1 MEYAGLTTEQA
12 SELLKKNG
20 PNEIPTKHDSKLK
33 KLLKLLFSPISFMLL
48 AAAVLSYA
56 TGKVFDF
63 YFIIALIFLNSGISF
78 WQESKAD
85 NAIKKLN
92 EHLASQVKT
101 YRDKKWQQVDSRNIV
116 PGDIV
121 EISVG
126 GVLPA
131 DGKIVEASNL
141 SINESALTGES
152 LPKEKNKDD
161 KTFSGSFVATG
172 KGVMQITATGKNTY
186 FGKTLFSVEKTKKKS
201 ILEQDIVRISKFLS
215 IFSIVAIGIL
225 SLVFMYQKASWADLL
240 TLDLSLL
247 IAGIPISL
255 PTVMTLIIELGVV
268 SLAAKKVIVRRLSAL
283 EDLANVN
290 LLLTDKTGTL
300 TQNKIEVQKILSF
313 NKSTDNRVLYFA
325 WIASKNDDSNTINKT
340 IVDKATQEMVNKEDF
355 QLLHFTPPDSVR
367 KRSTTLIQKDDKKV
381 VISVGAPQVIE
392 SLCRID
398 VGLKG
403 IYQGKVTGL
412 ANEGYRALAV
422 AVSQTGEEKE
432 MEMVGILALSD
443 VLRPETPEVIRFMNE
458 NGIHVVMLT
467 GDHVAISQEVIKKL
481 QFAHQNVVSRE
492 ELEKLGW
499 DHVNADTFAQTG
511 AFAQILPDDKLQLA
525 QHAKQYAVVA
535 VTGDGVNDLP
545 AIKEAN
551 VGIAVKNAVD
561 ALKSTADIVLLSDG
575 ISVIKDSI
583 IESRKIFSRIYS
595 YSMYRISESLRLII
609 TIAILGILYRV
620 YPLTALQIILIALLN
635 DIPIISLAFD
645 TVKQTLSPS
654 KINVKGRFILSSLFA
669 LTGIG
674 NSLILFFIMTS
685 FSHLSWAQIQTVYFL
700 KLTVSG
706 HMLIYVARTRER
718 WFKFLPAKQ
727 VILATTITQII
738 ATGLALTGLFM
749 PGHIPVMWV
758 IIVWVWSFMWMQV
771 AEIFKSTYNKYFD
784 KEPSPATITV

>member
-1 MEYAGLTTEQA
+1 MEYAGLTTEQV

-48 AAAVLSYA
+48 AAAILSYV

-92 EHLASQVKT
+92 EHLASQVKVF
-101 YRDKKWQQVDSRNIV
+101 RDKKWQQIDSRSIV
-116 PGDIV
+116 PGDVV

-131 DGKIVEASNL
+131 DGQMLEASNL

-152 LPKEKNKDD
+152 LPKEKNKND
-161 KTFSGSFVATG
+161 KAFSGSFVATG
-172 KGVMQITATGKNTY
+172 KGILQITATGRNTY
-186 FGKTLFSVEKTKKKS
+186 FGKTLSSIEKTKKKS

-225 SLVFMYQKASWADLL
+225 SLVFVYQKVSWADLL

-247 IAGIPISL
+247 IAGVPISL

-300 TQNKIEVQKILSF
+300 TQNKIEVQKIVTF
-313 NKSTDNRVLYFA
+313 QDAQEKDVLYYA
-325 WIASKNDDSNTINKT
+325 WIASKNDDSNTINQT
-340 IVDKATQEMVNKEDF
+340 IVEKATQEKVVKEDYK
-355 QLLHFTPPDSVR
+355 LLHFTPPDSVR
-367 KRSTTLIQKDDKKV
+367 KRSTTLIEKNGKKL
-381 VISVGAPQVIE
+381 VISVGAPQIIE
-392 SLCRID
+392 KISRLET
-398 VGLKG
+398 GKKG
-403 IYQGKVTGL
+403 IYQGKVSAL
-412 ANEGYRALAV
+412 ANEGYRALSV
-422 AVSQTGEEKE
+422 ALSQTGEEKD
-432 MEMVGILALSD
+432 MKMVGILALSD
-443 VLRPETPEVIRFMNE
+443 VLRPETPEVIHFMNE

-467 GDHVAISQEVIKKL
+467 GDHKAISQEVIKRLK
-481 QFAHQNVVSRE
+481 FGHQHVLSRE
-492 ELEKLGW
+492 EINW
-499 DHVNADTFAQTG
+499 DHVTEKTFADTG
-511 AFAQILPDDKLQLA
+511 AFAEILPDDKLHLA
-525 QHAKQYAVVA
+525 KLAKQYAVVA

-561 ALKSTADIVLLSDG
+561 ALKSTADIVLLSNG

-609 TIAILGILYRV
+609 TIAILGILYRI

-654 KINVKGRFILSSLFA
+654 KINVKGRFVLSSLFA

-674 NSLILFFIMTS
+674 NSLILFFIMTT
-685 FSHLSWAQIQTVYFL
+685 FSHLSWNEIQTVYFL

-718 WFKFLPAKQ
+718 WFRFLPAKQ
-727 VILATTITQII
+727 VILATTITQLI
-738 ATGLALTGLFM
+738 ATSLALTGLFM
-749 PGHIPVMWV
+749 PSRIPIFWV
-758 IIVWVWSFMWMQV
+758 VIVWVWSFMWMQV

-784 KEPSPATITV
+784 KEPSTTPSIA